1 MKQVLWA
8 ALVALVSVGS
18 QVAMAAAPG
27 NLDDLLEQTRSAR
40 QREAQANE
48 EREKKFAAERAKQAT
63 LMTEARAA
71 LTAER
76 NRGAQLAASFEANEK
91 KLTELQAQLDQKAGN
106 LGEMFGVVRQVANDF
121 SSVVH
126 NSIISAQFPE
136 REEFVAKLAQA
147 KALPSMTDLERFWF
161 ELQREMT
168 ESGAVARF
176 KTKVVQ
182 PDGNP
187 LETTVVRVGP
197 FNATTVAQYLQY
209 LPAQKQLAVMPR
221 QPTSEYRAAAKKLE
235 ESTGGYVNSV
245 VDPTRGV
252 LLSIYAQRPNVAE
265 RIEHGES
272 VGYIIILVGLVGGA
286 LAVYQFFYLATVRGK
301 VRNQLKFPDA
311 PEADNPLGRVLAT
324 FKGETARVEKEQD
337 AEVVELRISE
347 AVLKEVPKLER
358 FQSFLRLAV
367 AAGPLLG
374 LIGTVVGMII
384 TFQSITE
391 SGSSDP
397 EADGRRYLASDDRY
411 AARPGNRGS
420 AAVRQCLAVV
430 DLEIDRADS
439 RRAEHGSAR
448 RAAGGQSQCCLT
460 RCSHRST
467 LSRTCGSW
475 ADRSSTGSSSRA
487 WSCGAS

>member
-1 MKQVLWA
+1 MISRRMKSTLFA
-8 ALVALVSVGS
+8 ALLAALAAGS
-18 QVAMAAAPG
+18 QLATAASPG
-27 NLDDLLEQTRSAR
+27 NLDELLEQTRSAR
-40 QREAQANE
+40 QAEAKANE
-48 EREKKFAAERAKQAT
+48 EREKKFAADRNKQST
-63 LMTEARAA
+63 MLNEARSA

-76 NRGAQLAASFEANEK
+76 ARGASLAAAFDGNEK
-91 KLTELQAQLDQKAGN
+91 KLTELQTQLEAKAGN

-136 REEFVAKLAQA
+136 REDFVAKLAQA
-147 KALPSMTDLERFWF
+147 KSLPSMTELERFWF

-168 ESGAVARF
+168 ESGAIARF
-176 KTKVVQ
+176 KTKVVT
-182 PDGNP
+182 PEGSP

-197 FNATTVAQYLQY
+197 FNASTVAQYLQY
-209 LPAQKQLAVMPR
+209 LPSQRQLAIMPR
-221 QPTSEYRAAAKKLE
+221 QPTSEWRSAAKKLE
-235 ESTGGYVNSV
+235 DSTSGYVSSV
-245 VDPTRGV
+245 IDPTRGV
-252 LLSIYAQRPNVAE
+252 LLSIYAQRPNVVE

-272 VGYIIILVGLVGGA
+272 VGYIIIIVGLVGAA

-324 FKGETARVEKEQD
+324 FKGEAARVEKEES

-397 EADGRRYLASDDRY
+397 KLM
-411 AARPGNRGS
+411 
-420 AAVRQCLAVV
+420 
-430 DLEIDRADS
+430 
-439 RRAEHGSAR
+439 
-448 RAAGGQSQCCLT
+448 AAGISQAMIATLLGLGIAVPLLFANAWLQSISKSIVQIL
-460 RCSHRST
+460 
-467 LSRTCGSW
+467 
-475 ADRSSTGSSSRA
+475 DEQSTGLLAERLE
-487 WSCGAS
+487 GKASA